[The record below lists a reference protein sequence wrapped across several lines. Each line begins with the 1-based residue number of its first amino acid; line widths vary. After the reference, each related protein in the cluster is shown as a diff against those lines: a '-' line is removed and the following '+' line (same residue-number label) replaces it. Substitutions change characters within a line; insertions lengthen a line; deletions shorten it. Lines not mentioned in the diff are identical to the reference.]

1 MEQEQPSE
9 QGLFED
15 LPIPEQPARSQLRA
29 PRARVQ
35 EPNREQVELRA
46 VDLESLLPADHK
58 ARIVWGFV
66 QRQDLSSLY
75 EPIQAVEGHAGR
87 AAIAP
92 QILLALWLYATL
104 EAVGSARELGRLCEG
119 HDAYRWICGG
129 VGVNYHSLADF
140 RVKQGAFLDRLLT
153 LNLASLLAA
162 GAVQMKRVAQ
172 DGMRVRAAAGAA
184 SFRRKPKL
192 EHYLAQAQAQVEA
205 LKGELQADPGASSQ
219 RERAARERAAREREE
234 RIEQAL
240 ARLPQ
245 LQARKRAQGK
255 DPEEARASTT
265 DPEAT
270 VMQMA
275 DGGYRPAYNAQ
286 LCTDC
291 ASQVIVGVDV
301 SDVGSDMGQMLPMV
315 EQLQARYDQRPEQM
329 LVDGGFAKKEQI
341 EQLAPHT
348 QVYAPV
354 QQPKQADRD
363 PHQPLPGDG
372 PGVAAWR
379 ERMGTD
385 QGKLIYQER
394 AASAEC
400 VNAIARNRGLTK
412 FTVRGLNKVKVV
424 LLWYAIAHNLMRA
437 VVLLEGA
444 RGLANYA

>member
-1 MEQEQPSE
+1 M
-9 QGLFED
+9 
-15 LPIPEQPARSQLRA
+15 
-29 PRARVQ
+29 
-35 EPNREQVELRA
+35 
-46 VDLESLLPADHK
+46 
-58 ARIVWGFV
+58 
-66 QRQDLSSLY
+66 
-75 EPIQAVEGHAGR
+75 
-87 AAIAP
+87 
-92 QILLALWLYATL
+92 
-104 EAVGSARELGRLCEG
+104 
-119 HDAYRWICGG
+119 
-129 VGVNYHSLADF
+129 
-140 RVKQGAFLDRLLT
+140 
-153 LNLASLLAA
+153 
-162 GAVQMKRVAQ
+162 
-172 DGMRVRAAAGAA
+172 
-184 SFRRKPKL
+184 
-192 EHYLAQAQAQVEA
+192 
-205 LKGELQADPGASSQ
+205 QADPGASSQ

-444 RGLANYA
+444 RSLANYA